1 MARAGAARRAGG
13 GFEPASW
20 DIVARSNPATRRK
33 EESVANDSID
43 RIRSATF
50 PLARRGYE
58 KREVD
63 RFLDELAD
71 WLEGGGGDEAR
82 TELVRRDLQRIGQ
95 QTAKILTDAHDAGE
109 RIKGEAG
116 EEARKVTGAA
126 GADAKRRR
134 DEADRYAA
142 ETRAAADDDA
152 KRARAEAED
161 HSKRVRGEAEAYS
174 MQARTE
180 AEAYAKSTR
189 ERADAYAAKVREEV
203 DEAATRI
210 RSRAERDAEQ
220 ALAKARREADR
231 VVAEGN
237 QRRAGIEKL
246 ISDLEEHRDGVVAD
260 IDRLSSALA
269 GTVTQHRRVP
279 ADGTEGERAAARG
292 APPPAAARKPRPD
305 QSTPA

>member
-1 MARAGAARRAGG
+1 
-13 GFEPASW
+13 
-20 DIVARSNPATRRK
+20 VAT
-33 EESVANDSID
+33 DSID

-63 RFLDELAD
+63 GFLDELAD
-71 WLEGGGGDEAR
+71 WLEAGGADEAR

-109 RIKGEAG
+109 RLKAEAA
-116 EEARKVTGAA
+116 EEARKVTAA
-126 GADAKRRR
+126 ATAEAKRRR
-134 DEADRYAA
+134 DEADRYAT
-142 ETRAAADDDA
+142 ETRASADDDA
-152 KRARAEAED
+152 KQMRAEAD
-161 HSKRVRGEAEAYS
+161 DYSKRARGEADAYS
-174 MQARTE
+174 AQGRTE
-180 AEAYAKSTR
+180 ADAYAKSTR

-246 ISDLEEHRDGVVAD
+246 ISDLEQHRDGVVAD

-269 GTVTQHRRVP
+269 GTVTQHRRTP
-279 ADGTEGERAAARG
+279 ASEEAEQAA
-292 APPPAAARKPRPD
+292 PAAGGPARSTAQKPRSG
-305 QSTPA
+305 QRAPA